1 MQNLTHILPPPAHHT
16 IVALAFMREGDA
28 IRLVKQ
34 GSGQN
39 YSYDKDST

>member
-16 IVALAFMREGDA
+16 IVALAFMREGNA

-34 GSGQN
+34 SYGQN
-39 YSYDKDST
+39 YSYDENST